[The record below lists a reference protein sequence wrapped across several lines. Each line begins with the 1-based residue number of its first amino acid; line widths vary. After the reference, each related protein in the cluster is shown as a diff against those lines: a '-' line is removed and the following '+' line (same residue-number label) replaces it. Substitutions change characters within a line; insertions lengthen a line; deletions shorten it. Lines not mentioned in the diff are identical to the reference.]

1 MSICYDFQKW
11 IMISLSSIAI
21 SLTIGLVSL
30 VHGQETELQP
40 LQPDSSQQTIT
51 TNNDSAIR
59 GWVCFQGTDLC
70 FEYYPKYTLRDY
82 EAITQYC
89 VNHADKIL
97 NGENPVQNLCKMISF
112 GHLFTMIN

>member
-1 MSICYDFQKW
+1 MSQCYDFQKW

-59 GWVCFQGTDLC
+59 GGVFFREQTYVLN
-70 FEYYPKYTLRDY
+70 T
-82 EAITQYC
+82 
-89 VNHADKIL
+89 IL
-97 NGENPVQNLCKMISF
+97 SILYGIMRQ
-112 GHLFTMIN
+112 